1 MTNIPSDLIEKLKEC
16 VEKFTHEKPINVSF
30 AEKMLL
36 LAAIDEL
43 LTHDHAAQ
51 QPKCVGYFSYGTE
64 HSFNWHQTAQEATEN
79 AEEMIDDYRG
89 DACDG
94 WSEEVDSI
102 CWGIIIQTSTKV
114 DEHPR
119 TDDDCHIAPYID
131 TVCDYALLPAKE
143 CE

>member
-1 MTNIPSDLIEKLKEC
+1 MPNMPLELIEKLKES
-16 VEKFTHEKPINVSF
+16 VEQFTHEKPINVSF

-36 LAAIDEL
+36 LTALDEL
-43 LTHDHAAQ
+43 LTRDHAAKC
-51 QPKCVGYFSYGTE
+51 PKNVGYFSYGTE
-64 HSFNWHQTAQEATEN
+64 HSFNWHQTAQEAKEN
-79 AEEMIDDYRG
+79 AEAMIDDYRG

-119 TDDDCHIAPYID
+119 TDDDRHIAPYID
-131 TVCDYALLPAKE
+131 TVCDYALLPTLE
-143 CE
+143 G